1 MNEAEI
7 DIIKACQS
15 GDLSQFSQLYDTY
28 ARKIYDF
35 IYFRVQHRQSVEDL
49 CSQTFFKA
57 LENIGKYRDNSGN
70 FSAWL
75 YKIARNVVIDY
86 YRTKKNEADVA
97 DYFGLNDGS
106 DLERDFDTRE
116 KLKSVEKY
124 LQGLNPELREIL
136 IMRVWQDLSYKE
148 IAAILNKSEASCKMK
163 FSRAINKLR
172 QEIPLSILISLL
184 FTKL

>member
-1 MNEAEI
+1 MNEVEN

-35 IYFRVQHRQSVEDL
+35 IYYRVQHRPSAEDL
-49 CSQTFFKA
+49 TSQTFFKA

-75 YKIARNVVIDY
+75 YKIARNTVIDY
-86 YRTKKNEADVA
+86 YRTKKNEADVT

-106 DLERDFDTRE
+106 DLARDFDTKE

-124 LQGLNPELREIL
+124 LQGLNPEVREIL
-136 IMRVWQDLSYKE
+136 IMRVWQGLSYQE
-148 IAAILNKSEASCKMK
+148 IGAILNKSEASCKMQ
-163 FSRAINKLR
+163 FSRAITKLR
-172 QEIPLSILISLL
+172 KDLPLASLIFL
-184 FTKL
+184 FLIKL